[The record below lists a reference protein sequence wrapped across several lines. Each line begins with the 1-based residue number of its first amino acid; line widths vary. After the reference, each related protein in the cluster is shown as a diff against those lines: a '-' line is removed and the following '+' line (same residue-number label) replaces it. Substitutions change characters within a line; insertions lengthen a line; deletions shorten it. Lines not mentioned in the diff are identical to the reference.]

1 MTAMKKGPTYTH
13 EDLVQL
19 RQEGVISDLDF
30 IQMHPDEQLR
40 EDYES
45 FCDSEGREQDED
57 SATAFLSK
65 LESDLEEGMLRGNA

>member
-1 MTAMKKGPTYTH
+1 MKKKEPTYTL
-13 EDLVQL
+13 EDLVML

-30 IQMHPDEQLR
+30 IQMHPDRTLR
-40 EDYES
+40 EDYDS
-45 FCDSEGREQDED
+45 FCHSDGREQDED